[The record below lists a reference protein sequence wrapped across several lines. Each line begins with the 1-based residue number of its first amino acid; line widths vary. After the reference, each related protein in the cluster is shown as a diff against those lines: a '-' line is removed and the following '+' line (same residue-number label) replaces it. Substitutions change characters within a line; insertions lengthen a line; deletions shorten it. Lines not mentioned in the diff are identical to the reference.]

1 MKPRDLFISGRS
13 DGDMRVYLSE
23 DEGAEI
29 QQEVEFLLPS
39 LSREKIT
46 VPRGMKPNYFKIAL
60 ENVAGADFD
69 LDSLQLFG
77 EKLSRRRK

>member
-1 MKPRDLFISGRS
+1 
-13 DGDMRVYLSE
+13 MRVYLSE
-23 DEGAEI
+23 DEGAERH
-29 QQEVEFLLPS
+29 QESEFLLRN
-39 LSREKIT
+39 LSQDRIT